1 MQLKNNL
8 SGNVQLFYPVKKNGQ
23 PDVDFIHIPGGATVE
38 LDDKVFEA
46 LCKPLTTIKEQRM
59 VEVEIEGEAEVKM
72 DKKNVLIK
80 EFYETGEV
88 KIVNL
93 FKEQIKKGDFT
104 VVERPSISKEQKLAV
119 LNQNG
124 VSVKDLSDE
133 QIDALYDKLA

>member
-8 SGNVQLFYPVKKNGQ
+8 SGNVQLYYPVKKNGQ

-46 LCKPLTTIKEQRM
+46 LCKPLTTIKLQRM
-59 VEVEIEGEAEVKM
+59 VETEIEGEAEVKM

-104 VVERPSISKEQKLAV
+104 VVERPSIAKDAKLAV

-124 VSVKDLSDE
+124 ISVKDLSDE